1 MHSILDLIREWV
13 WSERLKPWLEKRR
26 VGPRMA
32 PLLVAVCVTCVFI
45 LTGKPHISVPG
56 DRFVFELPPFRRCSV
71 TFVDPVYIESY
82 VVGYR
87 TKASRPVPG
96 SRKAVDAETLTLTIE
111 NPQAQPS
118 ATASNEVFVVT
129 VEGVHAVSAEIASVS
144 VDGKPVELRKFDRS
158 NLQGVHQYVRLNYI
172 RTILAEL
179 LYKLNDPVSNW
190 VLTFMFVWCLLL
202 FNQVVWVAVAAH
214 LYQDKAFDKYLAR
227 SWGIR
232 NLRDKAQRDNN
243 ENRCNAEWY
252 SLHRSFHFLQAL
264 GPAVGFILTVSSLVG
279 ALHPALRS
287 SNNLDAFL
295 TGIHVAMISTFI
307 GLLMRIIALWGE
319 RFNNELYDRAL
330 LRLPAES
337 EPNPKGGQS
346 I

>member
-1 MHSILDLIREWV
+1 MG
-13 WSERLKPWLEKRR
+13 RR
-26 VGPRMA
+26 TA
-32 PLLVAVCVTCVFI
+32 ALLVAAFVTCAFI
-45 LTGKPHISVPG
+45 LPGKPRISVPG
-56 DRFVFELPPFRRCSV
+56 DGFVFELPPFRQCNV
-71 TFVDPVYIESY
+71 TFLDPVLIDSY
-82 VVGYR
+82 NVGYR
-87 TKASRPVPG
+87 TQAARPTAGTPG
-96 SRKAVDAETLTLTIE
+96 SRKVVAAETPTLIID
-111 NPQAQPS
+111 NPHAQPS
-118 ATASNEVFVVT
+118 GTASNEVFVVT
-129 VEGVHAVSAEIASVS
+129 VEGVHAVNAEIASVS
-144 VDGKPVELRKFDRS
+144 VNGKPLELRDFDKS
-158 NLQGVHQYVRLNYI
+158 NLKSVHHYVRLNYI
-172 RTILAEL
+172 RTTLAEL
-179 LYKLNDPVSNW
+179 LYELNDPVSNW
-190 VLTFMFVWCLLL
+190 VLTFMFVWCLILL
-202 FNQVVWVAVAAH
+202 NQVVWVAVAAH
-214 LYQDKAFDKYLAR
+214 LYHDKAFDKYLAR

-232 NLRDKAQRDNN
+232 DLDDKAQRENN

-337 EPNPKGGQS
+337 EPKPEGGQA